1 MTGTAYRTNK
11 VNHSSAQQHN
21 YLGDK
26 LHKKFR
32 GRVSSAVHKAALAES
47 GAIKTAK
54 NGMNPLNRMNISSRI
69 NPFENIEPKKASPN
83 YVNANAYSNIGR
95 AALQS
100 EAPQK
105 TRVGS
110 ISAQSRPQSQQSLP
124 KEESRRR
131 TSAEISAN
139 TKEAAKH
146 RAEAEIKA
154 RNTALKIERKRVKA
168 ERAKAKK
175 IELAKE
181 IKQTKNR
188 VSVSMIMIMAICT
201 LMVMIIIYSFAQIYE
216 YTIEISTLEKKVS
229 TLEKKEAELK
239 LDLEI
244 RDDIRAIE
252 SIATGTIGMV
262 KSDLVQK
269 RFVSL
274 NDKDDK
280 IEIFVDLTEN
290 TNSESSS
297 PLNKIST
304 LLSAVSENF
313 GQFMEYIK

>member
-26 LHKKFR
+26 LQKKFR

-54 NGMNPLNRMNISSRI
+54 NRMNIPNRI
-69 NPFENIEPKKASPN
+69 NPFENIELKKASPN
-83 YVNANAYSNIGR
+83 YVTANAYSKIGR
-95 AALQS
+95 TTPQS
-100 EAPQK
+100 AAPQK
-105 TRVGS
+105 TRGGS
-110 ISAQSRPQSQQSLP
+110 ISAQPRQQQQ
-124 KEESRRR
+124 SRRR

-139 TKEAAKH
+139 AREAAKH

-154 RNTALKIERKRVKA
+154 RNTALKTALKTEKKRIKA
-168 ERAKAKK
+168 ERAKTKRL
-175 IELAKE
+175 ELDNE
-181 IKQTKNR
+181 IKETKNR

-201 LMVMIIIYSFAQIYE
+201 LMVMIIIYSSAQVYE

>member
-26 LHKKFR
+26 LQKKFR

-54 NGMNPLNRMNISSRI
+54 NRMNIPNRI
-69 NPFENIEPKKASPN
+69 NPFENIEPKKVSPN
-83 YVNANAYSNIGR
+83 YVTANAYSNIGR
-95 AALQS
+95 AA
-100 EAPQK
+100 PQNAAHQK
-105 TRVGS
+105 ARGRS
-110 ISAQSRPQSQQSLP
+110 ISVQSRPQQSLP
-124 KEESRRR
+124 QQESRRR

-139 TKEAAKH
+139 AKEAAKH
-146 RAEAEIKA
+146 RAEAEITA
-154 RNTALKIERKRVKA
+154 RNTALKTALKIERKRVKA
-168 ERAKAKK
+168 ERAKAKRL
-175 IELAKE
+175 ELDKE

-216 YTIEISTLEKKVS
+216 YTIDISTLEKKVS